1 MTEATS
7 ITPLFERLIDEDVE
21 IPFEKT
27 PKRFS
32 SQAEIQESIMKDLS
46 NLLNTRVS
54 TFWKDYGDKSGAILP
69 FAYGVNVTDCSISAE
84 SVFELQ
90 ELQKRIDN
98 VIALFEPRILNAKS
112 NITSISED
120 RTSLCITIDASIMV
134 ENQRRFL
141 SFPIVVEV

>member
-1 MTEATS
+1 MTEATA
-7 ITPLFERLIDEDVE
+7 ITPLFERLVDEDTE

-32 SQAEIQESIMKDLS
+32 SKAEFQESIMKDLS
-46 NLLNTRVS
+46 RLLNTRVS
-54 TFWKDYGDKSGAILP
+54 TFWKDYGDKSSATLP

-112 NITSISED
+112 TVTNISND
-120 RTSLCITIDASIMV
+120 HTSLCITINASIML
-134 ENQRRFL
+134 ENQRTFL
-141 SFPIVVEV
+141 SFPIIVEA